1 MTWSVSTRE
10 KSVGS
15 ETDEKKQKLACIEHM
30 GKLGRSIPRPYKELL
45 DCVIVKS
52 RGKRELSYSSDF
64 SKLAGG
70 VYGCR

>member
-30 GKLGRSIPRPYKELL
+30 GKLGRSIPRPCKELL
-45 DCVIVKS
+45 LRYREKS
-52 RGKRELSYSSDF
+52 R
-64 SKLAGG
+64 
-70 VYGCR
+70 